1 MIRYKYAQ
9 LQRWILNRAATALTN
24 LKLRPLLA
32 GLKEDAVLIDCGANI
47 GDITAR
53 FLATGGTV
61 YAFEPDPLAYA
72 ALTAR
77 FGQHPRLQLFQQA
90 VWTEDKKLPIY
101 FHKDRTG
108 DEMDFTVSSSLLKQ
122 KKNVKDESQVEVDA
136 IDLEFFIRK
145 LGRRVNLLK
154 IDVEGAEI
162 EILHSLIDKGT
173 YKKVDLI
180 VVETHE
186 TKIEGHDLLVAQLKQ
201 KLKALQI
208 DNIRLNWL

>member
-1 MIRYKYAQ
+1 MIRYQYAQ
-9 LQRWILNRAATALTN
+9 LKRWVLNRAAATLTN

-32 GLKEDAVLIDCGANI
+32 GLGEDSVLIDCGANI

-77 FGQHPRLQLFQQA
+77 FGQTPRLHLFQQA

-101 FHKDRTG
+101 FHKDRQG
-108 DEMDFTVSSSLLKQ
+108 DEIDFTVSTSLLRQ
-122 KKNVKDESQVEVDA
+122 KKNVKDESQTEVDA
-136 IDLEFFIRK
+136 IDLEAFIRR

-186 TKIEGHDLLVAQLKQ
+186 NKIEGHDLLVSLLNQ
-201 KLKALQI
+201 KMKKLGI